1 MQISATIIASNE
13 ESAIGRAIASLSFC
27 DEIVVVDSGSTDR
40 TVDIAES
47 RGALVIRNDW
57 PGYAAQK
64 NFAAKAATHD
74 WILSIDADEEVS
86 PKLAASIQGLRESG
100 TQHVGFDFARKA
112 RYCGQWIEHSGW
124 YPDRKIRL
132 YRRDRG
138 SWKGDFVHESVVVS
152 GSVGHLDGDL
162 LHYTCDTL
170 QAHRANVERY
180 TDLAAQEIRAAG
192 RKPPIWRVLLAPPYA
207 FVKSYLLQLGLLDGA
222 AGLTIAR
229 MAARYVYLKYS
240 KARRLAST

>member
-1 MQISATIIASNE
+1 MQISATIIARNE
-13 ESAIGRAIASLSFC
+13 ENSVARAISSLGFC

-40 TVDIAES
+40 TVEIAES
-47 RGALVIRNDW
+47 RGAMVIHNDW
-57 PGYAAQK
+57 LGYAAQK
-64 NFAAKAATHD
+64 NFAARAATHD

-86 PKLAASIQGLRESG
+86 PRLAASIQRLREAG
-100 TQHVGFDFARKA
+100 TRHVGFDFARKA
-112 RYCGQWIEHSGW
+112 RYCGRWIEHSGW
-124 YPDRKIRL
+124 YPDRKVRL

-138 SWKGDFVHESVVVS
+138 SWKGNFVHESVVVS
-152 GSVGHLDGDL
+152 GAVGHLDGDL

-170 QAHRANVERY
+170 EAHRANVERY
-180 TDLAAQEIRAAG
+180 TDLAAQEIRATG
-192 RKPPIWRVLLAPPYA
+192 KKPPIWRVLLAPPYA

-240 KARRLAST
+240 KARRLSSR

>member
-1 MQISATIIASNE
+1 MQISATIIARNE
-13 ESAIGRAIASLSFC
+13 ENSVARAISSLGFC

-40 TVDIAES
+40 TVEIAES
-47 RGALVIRNDW
+47 LGAMVIHNDW
-57 PGYAAQK
+57 LGYAAQK
-64 NFAAKAATHD
+64 NFAARAATHD

-86 PKLAASIQGLRESG
+86 PRLAASIQRLREAG
-100 TQHVGFDFARKA
+100 TRDVGFDFARKA
-112 RYCGQWIEHSGW
+112 RYCGRWIEHSGW
-124 YPDRKIRL
+124 YPDRKVRL

-138 SWKGDFVHESVVVS
+138 SWKGNFVHESVVVS
-152 GSVGHLDGDL
+152 GAVGHLDGDL

-170 QAHRANVERY
+170 EAHRANVERY
-180 TDLAAQEIRAAG
+180 TDLAAQEIRATG
-192 RKPPIWRVLLAPPYA
+192 KKPPIWRVLLAPTYA

-240 KARRLAST
+240 KARRLSSR

>member
-1 MQISATIIASNE
+1 MQISATIIARNE
-13 ESAIGRAIASLSFC
+13 ENSVARAISSLGFC

-40 TVDIAES
+40 TVKISES
-47 RGALVIRNDW
+47 LGAMVIHNDW
-57 PGYAAQK
+57 LGYAAQK
-64 NFAAKAATHD
+64 NFAARAATHD

-86 PKLAASIQGLRESG
+86 PRLAASIQRLREAG
-100 TQHVGFDFARKA
+100 TRHVGFDFARKA
-112 RYCGQWIEHSGW
+112 RYCGRWIEHSGW
-124 YPDRKIRL
+124 YPDRKVRL

-138 SWKGDFVHESVVVS
+138 SWKGNFVHESVVVS
-152 GSVGHLDGDL
+152 GAVGHLDGDL

-170 QAHRANVERY
+170 EAHRANVERY
-180 TDLAAQEIRAAG
+180 TDLAAQEIRATG
-192 RKPPIWRVLLAPPYA
+192 KKPPIWRVLLAPPYA

-240 KARRLAST
+240 KARRLSSR

>member
-1 MQISATIIASNE
+1 MQISATIIARNE
-13 ESAIGRAIASLSFC
+13 ENSVARAISSLGFC

-40 TVDIAES
+40 TVEIAES
-47 RGALVIRNDW
+47 LGAMVIHNDW
-57 PGYAAQK
+57 LGYAAQK
-64 NFAAKAATHD
+64 NFAARAATHD

-86 PKLAASIQGLRESG
+86 PRLAASIQRLREAG
-100 TQHVGFDFARKA
+100 TRDVGFDFARKA
-112 RYCGQWIEHSGW
+112 RYCGRWIEHSGW
-124 YPDRKIRL
+124 YPDRKVRL

-138 SWKGDFVHESVVVS
+138 SWKGNFVHESVVVS
-152 GSVGHLDGDL
+152 GAVGHLDGDL

-170 QAHRANVERY
+170 EAHRANVERY
-180 TDLAAQEIRAAG
+180 TDLAAQEIRASG
-192 RKPPIWRVLLAPPYA
+192 KKPPIWRVLLAPPYA

-240 KARRLAST
+240 KARRLSSR